1 MQGDWSTE
9 TKAVNLRVPKVKTC
23 SAFDVMDQNE
33 GDFYCEDECKIAK
46 LVSSASPQVSIHFK
60 VC

>member
-1 MQGDWSTE
+1 M
-9 TKAVNLRVPKVKTC
+9 KAVNLGVPKVKTC

-33 GDFYCEDECKIAK
+33 GVFYCEDECKIAK